1 MGADRHRFLVM
12 SFSFNDSE
20 LIAVFNLAQT
30 MMIADGRIDSNEQA
44 ALALE
49 AVRLNVTQE
58 KLEYIISRS
67 LQMTAGEAMLTVM
80 NFNDTQKKYVSA
92 FLGAMMAVDGRID
105 DSEKK
110 MWSLISAFCG
120 LPQMTVIEAIT
131 YMKDLSL

>member
-1 MGADRHRFLVM
+1 M

-58 KLEYIISRS
+58 KLEYIILRS
-67 LQMTAGEAMLTVM
+67 QQITAGEAMLTVM

-105 DSEKK
+105 DSEMKI
-110 MWSLISAFCG
+110 WSLISAFCG